1 MHGRFVLKMLGRV
14 AKAITLDT
22 NSHANGKLATEWLC
36 TLEGTFDYS
45 GVANTL

>member
-1 MHGRFVLKMLGRV
+1 MHGRFVPQMLGRV

-22 NSHANGKLATEWLC
+22 YSHANGKPATEWLC